1 MAPRL
6 ELGFVCQRCNVLS
19 PMAEVLA
26 REMGGD
32 GVTVASAGL
41 EPAGRILPSALTA
54 LREVGMDTT
63 ELVPTEVDRAWLE
76 ACDRVV
82 LVGLEASDDPL
93 FEGLDPIVWEIESPD
108 SGQLGE
114 VRRVR
119 DELGVRVRQLLR
131 DRGIE
136 VDEPDAGPAETLG

>member
-1 MAPRL
+1 MAPNL

-26 REMGGD
+26 RELGGP

-41 EPAGRILPSALTA
+41 RPAGRILPSALTA

-76 ACDRVV
+76 ACDQVV
-82 LVGLEASDDPL
+82 LIGLEATDDPL
-93 FEGLDPIVWEIESPD
+93 FEALPTISWAIESPE

-114 VRRVR
+114 VRQAR
-119 DELGVRVRQLLR
+119 DDLGLRVRQLLQ
-131 DRGIE
+131 DHGIA
-136 VDEPDAGPAETLG
+136 VDEPDTEWDAPFE